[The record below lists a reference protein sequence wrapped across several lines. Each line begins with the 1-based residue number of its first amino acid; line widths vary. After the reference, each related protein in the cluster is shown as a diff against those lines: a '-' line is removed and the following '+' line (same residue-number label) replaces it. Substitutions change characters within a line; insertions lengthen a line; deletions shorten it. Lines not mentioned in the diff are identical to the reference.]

1 MQSGSL
7 TAVTSVLFGGT
18 ERVFPQ
24 VKTPLGHSQIIVY
37 CQSQQT
43 AARDRRFQR
52 VCGRWL
58 SGGEGLCGGV
68 WVSCSAWQRTTQQAN
83 IECAAAERGFVWW
96 RVGVV
101 FCLTAHNT
109 AGKYRCPGGI
119 VYRGLW
125 EMDEGGTRNGAF
137 LTEKAQCGGPLGR
150 APVLETL
157 EDMLRKALD
166 NSISLHRGPVGE
178 PGRDSL
184 AETFGRKG

>member
-83 IECAAAERGFVWW
+83 IECAAAERGFVCW

-109 AGKYRCPGGI
+109 AGKYRVCGRWARVCVVACGCRVLPDSAQHSRQISMPRWDRLPWTVRDGW
-119 VYRGLW
+119 RG
-125 EMDEGGTRNGAF
+125 
-137 LTEKAQCGGPLGR
+137 
-150 APVLETL
+150 
-157 EDMLRKALD
+157 
-166 NSISLHRGPVGE
+166 H
-178 PGRDSL
+178 
-184 AETFGRKG
+184 